1 MILKFPLDMYKPM
14 PIKKENL
21 DLFIWGRAIFN
32 RPLGL
37 CIVIDTYIRHEQS
50 YFERFY
56 SCYRFKIFVAYSKSS
71 FFFLLA
77 LFLCIVKQ
85 KKSQKFFIIY
95 KGKNKNFLKSVNPAI
110 RYTSRVWG
118 QFLKIFFVIKM
129 V

>member
-37 CIVIDTYIRHEQS
+37 CIVIDTYIRHERS

-56 SCYRFKIFVAYSKSS
+56 SCSRFKIFVAYFKFS
-71 FFFLLA
+71 FFF
-77 LFLCIVKQ
+77 FIGIVFVYLEQ
-85 KKSQKFFIIY
+85 KKTQKFFIIY
-95 KGKNKNFLKSVNPAI
+95 KGKNKNFLKLTNSAS
-110 RYTSRVWG
+110 RYVSRVWG
-118 QFLKIFFVIKM
+118 RFLKKICVIKSP
-129 V
+129 